1 MNKQD
6 QPKKLIGYTR
16 KPIQEQIWD
25 IPESV
30 ARAVL
35 GNDH

>member
-6 QPKKLIGYTR
+6 QPKKLIGRPR
-16 KPIQEQIWD
+16 KPMQEQIWG

-35 GNDH
+35 ANDH